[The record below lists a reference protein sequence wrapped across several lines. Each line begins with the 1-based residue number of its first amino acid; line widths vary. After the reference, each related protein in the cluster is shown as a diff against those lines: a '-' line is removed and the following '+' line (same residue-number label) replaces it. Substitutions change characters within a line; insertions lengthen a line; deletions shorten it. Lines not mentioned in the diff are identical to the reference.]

1 MKLRRRGANVSSN
14 IPRVGISLSLQ
25 GESPQNVLDL
35 AREADEAGLYAL
47 GAGDAS
53 SDTFTMLSACAAV
66 TRQIRLISTV
76 ATWTRTPLTTARAVR
91 SLDTLSN
98 GRYTMGLGSMPAN
111 YNENHHGIPYESP
124 LQRMAEYMELIRL
137 FWEAAPG
144 THVDYNG
151 SFYRVSHYRASAPLL
166 GRRIPILV
174 AATRPR
180 AIRWVGERAD
190 GIIFNSMHSVSWLQT
205 IGVPILREGAQR
217 GGRSLQDL
225 ERGVTLHA
233 MVTDDLEQGRAVMR
247 RRIAPHMTLAY
258 DLEWLRSA
266 GFEEEAAASEAAM
279 AEGNSNSVTAA
290 ISDRLVD
297 STTLI
302 GTPEQCRERIAQ
314 YAGLVD
320 WIVIHPQPGSS
331 PAQAA
336 QEVRLLIKAFG
347 DK

>member
-1 MKLRRRGANVSSN
+1 MNSN
-14 IPRVGISLSLQ
+14 IPRVGISLSTR
-25 GESPQNVLDL
+25 GDSPQNVLDL
-35 AREADEAGLYAL
+35 AQEAEEAGLYAL
-47 GAGDAS
+47 GAGDSS
-53 SDTFTMLSACAAV
+53 SDTFVMLSALAAV
-66 TRQIRLISTV
+66 TRKIRLISTV

-91 SLDTLSN
+91 SLDSLSK
-98 GRYTMGLGSMPAN
+98 GRYTMGLGSMPAV
-111 YNENHHGIPYESP
+111 YNESHHGIPYEAP
-124 LQRMAEYMELIRL
+124 LRRMAEYIELIRL

-144 THVDYNG
+144 SHIDYDGN
-151 SFYRVSHYRASAPLL
+151 FYRVSHYQASAPLL
-166 GRRIPILV
+166 DRHIPILV

-205 IGVPILREGAQR
+205 VGVPILREAAQKA
-217 GGRSLQDL
+217 GRSLQDL

-233 MVTDDLEQGRAVMR
+233 MVTDDLERGRAVMR
-247 RRIAPHMTLAY
+247 RRIAPHMTLSY

-266 GFEEEAAASEAAM
+266 GFEQEATASEAAM
-279 AEGNSNSVTAA
+279 ADGNSSGVAAA

-331 PAQAA
+331 PADAA
-336 QEVRLLIKAFG
+336 HEVRLLIRAFG
-347 DK
+347 NK